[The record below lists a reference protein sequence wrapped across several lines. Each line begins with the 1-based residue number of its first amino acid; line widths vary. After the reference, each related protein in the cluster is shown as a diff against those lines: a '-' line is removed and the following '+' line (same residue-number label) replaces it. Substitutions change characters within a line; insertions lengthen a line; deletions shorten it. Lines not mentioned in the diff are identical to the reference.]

1 MVMSEAQSAAA
12 SLWVA
17 HTWVYERFQHTPRL
31 NVLSAEKQSGK
42 STLMDLLNSLCR
54 NPKKA
59 DQISA
64 AVLPRLVESGGRLTL
79 LIDEADTYVSG
90 DEALRGILNS
100 GFEASGRKIISA
112 RTGPNGE
119 WEPQEFATFCA
130 VGLAGIGLL
139 PSTIADRS
147 VPIALRRKLPSE
159 SVTKLRMHRAG
170 VKQLGE
176 ALAAWAEATD
186 LSPHS
191 EPEMPD
197 GFSDRQEDISVPL
210 LAIADHAGGAW
221 PQRTR
226 SALLELFTAEANREA
241 TGSDGVTLLGDIR
254 AIFEA
259 EKADRMFSAAI
270 CEKLGEM
277 EDRPWPEY
285 HRGQCITPVRL
296 ASVLKSYQIAPENFR
311 DRDVVKK
318 GYARSA
324 FKDAWERYLPPL
336 GKEAPGAEEG

>member
-31 NVLSAEKQSGK
+31 SILSAEKQSGK
-42 STLMDLLNSLCR
+42 STLMDLLDGLCR
-54 NPKKA
+54 NSKKA
-59 DQISA
+59 DQITA
-64 AVLPRLVESGGRLTL
+64 AVLPRLVESGGPLTL
-79 LIDEADTYVSG
+79 LIDEADTHVPG
-90 DEALRGILNS
+90 NEPLRGILNS

-119 WEPQEFATFCA
+119 WKPQEFVTFCA

-139 PSTIADRS
+139 PPTIADRS

-170 VKQLGE
+170 VQQLGE

-186 LSPHS
+186 LSRHS
-191 EPEMPD
+191 EPDMPD
-197 GFSDRQEDISVPL
+197 GLSDRQEDISVPL

-221 PQRTR
+221 PQRAR

-241 TGSDGVTLLGDIR
+241 TGSGGVTLLGDIR

-259 EKADRMFSAAI
+259 EKADWMSSSAI
-270 CEKLGEM
+270 CGKLGEM

-285 HRGQCITPVRL
+285 SRGQCITPVRL
-296 ASVLKSYQIAPENFR
+296 ASDLKPYRIAPGNFR
-311 DRDVVKK
+311 HRDIVKK
-318 GYARSA
+318 GYARFI

-336 GKEAPGAEEG
+336 GKEASGSEAG